1 MCPIRRG
8 SPSGPGASVY
18 LPVIAGGQSLALLVD
33 TGATVTLISKRVYE
47 AMDPDQRPELRPPRK
62 FTHIEVADQKL
73 MAIEG
78 VIQFQFVC
86 DYVNFECET
95 YVAPVGDDG
104 LLGMDFLCRHDF
116 TLGPA

>member
-33 TGATVTLISKRVYE
+33 TGATVTLIAKRVYD
-47 AMDPDQRPELRPPRK
+47 AMEPDQRPELRPPRK

-78 VIQFQFVC
+78 VIRLEFV
-86 DYVNFECET
+86 
-95 YVAPVGDDG
+95 
-104 LLGMDFLCRHDF
+104 
-116 TLGPA
+116 